1 MSSMSN
7 FLQKSGKTS
16 PTENDYCSLLY
27 VQFHHN
33 STFRDEIFCGH
44 SIDVVCN
51 SGENRAS
58 KAFIIRGLHAKQNRP
73 KNYVQYCI
81 CHFSDGSEVVI
92 FIFRLFKVTN
102 IEMVL
107 STVNIRILETSS
119 KNVQRKLK

>member
-1 MSSMSN
+1 MGSVLIEHLGEKITQFIRSS
-7 FLQKSGKTS
+7 LKTS

-73 KNYVQYCI
+73 KNYVQYCKTQSSFIIIEKSFLKKCLFI
-81 CHFSDGSEVVI
+81 CKMSFFS
-92 FIFRLFKVTN
+92 L
-102 IEMVL
+102 
-107 STVNIRILETSS
+107 
-119 KNVQRKLK
+119 